1 MNSIDIILGIIL
13 LIAFYTGYKKGLF
26 VALASLVGL
35 VLGAIGAVYFSDYA
49 GAYLAQWFDWSDKT
63 TKLVAFA
70 VTFLAIVGI
79 VSLLGKFLTKVAD
92 FAMLGIFNKILGGA
106 FTALKFA
113 FIVSVVFMFLN
124 AYSGIGGY
132 VISEEKKENSTLYYP
147 VTALAPL
154 VVPHILNEVD
164 VLTDKAQEAVEET
177 APSEEE

>member
-1 MNSIDIILGIIL
+1 MNSVDIILGIIL

-26 VALASLVGL
+26 VALASLIGL
-35 VLGAIGAVYFSDYA
+35 VLGAIGAIYFSDYA
-49 GAYLAQWFDWSDKT
+49 GAYIAQWFDWSDKT

-70 VTFLAIVGI
+70 VTFLAIVFI

-92 FAMLGIFNKILGGA
+92 FAMLGIFNKILGGV
-106 FTALKFA
+106 FGALKFA
-113 FIVSVVFMFLN
+113 FIVSVVLMFVN

-132 VISEEKKENSTLYYP
+132 VISEEKKENSKLYYP
-147 VTALAPL
+147 VAALAPL

-164 VLTDKAQEAVEET
+164 VLKNEVEGDTEET